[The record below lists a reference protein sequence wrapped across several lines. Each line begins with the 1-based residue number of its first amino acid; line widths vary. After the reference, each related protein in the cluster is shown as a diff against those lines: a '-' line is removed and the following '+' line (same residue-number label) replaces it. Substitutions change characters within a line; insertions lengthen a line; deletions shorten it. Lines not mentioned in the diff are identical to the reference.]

1 MSGLVASSSS
11 SSSSSSRRSVA
22 VISKPQR
29 SFDYSSVVN
38 RRKSWHTKDILYLN
52 VLITRQE
59 MARLLDK
66 HATTRR
72 ALRRLNIAAV
82 YSACTCRGT
91 YIHMSSIRI
100 PSAILLTCCQFSS
113 VCEKYTRSDT
123 IAENVRTR
131 IPRSRSN
138 YRINA
143 PGLTCGSCSPSFSL
157 LNYVHRAF
165 LRALFNRLRRIG
177 RTRRRTRKN
186 SPLLPF
192 RIHLGCGF
200 SLKISKACVPNVKS
214 E

>member
-1 MSGLVASSSS
+1 MVFRCNRIAANRFTVGTRIHICAHPVEVRWMKFSYRCYISNQLSSLLEDSHRLVWREHLVTIWAMPMSGLVASSSS

-138 YRINA
+138 
-143 PGLTCGSCSPSFSL
+143 
-157 LNYVHRAF
+157 
-165 LRALFNRLRRIG
+165 
-177 RTRRRTRKN
+177 
-186 SPLLPF
+186 
-192 RIHLGCGF
+192 
-200 SLKISKACVPNVKS
+200 
-214 E
+214 